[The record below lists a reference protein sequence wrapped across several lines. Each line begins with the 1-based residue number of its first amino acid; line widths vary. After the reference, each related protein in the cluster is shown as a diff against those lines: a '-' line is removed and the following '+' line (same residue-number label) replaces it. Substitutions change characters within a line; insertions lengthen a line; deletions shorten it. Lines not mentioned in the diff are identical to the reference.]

1 METLQK
7 IYKNVRRQV
16 INLPATV
23 PSTVDFINKSV
34 TSLRLPPLTRDNV
47 LYYYIPMQGLV
58 SYTTLSV
65 SVMNPHLMVRLFPKR
80 DLTDL
85 LFLTAGGGAGL
96 WLWARPHMAAAT
108 PANRFSWAFLG
119 GCLWPLG
126 SIFLWAILRSSVGQR
141 PVIGTILGVSTGAI
155 LTNIALDYFRYVEL
169 LFCGEVHIPETTPH
183 SPNSDDERYDID
195 I

>member
-1 METLQK
+1 MEILER
-7 IYKNVRRQV
+7 IYQNVKQQ
-16 INLPATV
+16 ISTLPASVPKTYDYLNKTV
-23 PSTVDFINKSV
+23 SKVK
-34 TSLRLPPLTRDNV
+34 LPPFTKENV

-65 SVMNPHLMVRLFPKR
+65 SVMNPHLMIRLFPKR
-80 DLTDL
+80 DITDV

-96 WLWARPHMAAAT
+96 WLWARPHIAAAA
-108 PANRFSWAFLG
+108 PARRFSWAFLG

-126 SIFLWAILRSSVGQR
+126 SIFMWAILRSSVGQR
-141 PVIGTILGVSTGAI
+141 PVIGTILGVTTGAM
-155 LTNIALDYFRYVEL
+155 LTNIALDYFNYVEL
-169 LFCGEVHIPETTPH
+169 MFCGEVRLPEDTY